1 MQTQSSR
8 RFSKSSRPGY
18 AILMLL
24 VVVAIGLILYWIDIN
39 ALFGNMPESVDPGSS
54 HEVLPWEKKK
64 SLLKRE
70 QEANTDVSEGQPVIN
85 RNIFIEATV
94 EQSNTTGDFI
104 VTISPDGRVAGSWY
118 ADYNKGT
125 NPRMNYVM
133 NARFKG
139 NVDPTVVFFDENGE
153 DLTKLF
159 FIAKGEISILASN
172 FSGGGI
178 QNSIQKIWVTGWLD
192 PDYKAKGEMMLITG
206 RNTYQTFNW
215 ESTPKSNKVLKR
227 LF

>member
-1 MQTQSSR
+1 MRMQSSKK
-8 RFSKSSRPGY
+8 FSKSSRSGY

-24 VVVAIGLILYWIDIN
+24 VVVAIGMIIYWIDIN
-39 ALFGNMPESVDPGSS
+39 ALFGRLPESVDPSSS
-54 HEVLPWEKKK
+54 HEVLPWEKKE
-64 SLLKRE
+64 SLLKRG
-70 QEANTDVSEGQPVIN
+70 QEPDTNISEGQPVID
-85 RNIFIEATV
+85 RDIFIEATV

-104 VTISPDGRVAGSWY
+104 VTISPDGKVAGGWY

-133 NARFKG
+133 NAKFRG
-139 NVDPTVVFFDENGE
+139 NVDPTAVFFDENGE
-153 DLTKLF
+153 DPTKLF

-172 FSGGGI
+172 FDGGGI
-178 QNSIQKIWVTGWLD
+178 QNSIQNIWVTGWLD
-192 PDYKAKGEMMLITG
+192 PDYKAKGEMTLVTG

-215 ESTPKSNKVLKR
+215 KSVPKSNKKLKG